1 VNDLLAEIG
10 LDAIPAF
17 ASHTSAFPFAVA
29 LATDAGDFPAFSA
42 LTVDAGHVAFAFAAD
57 ARDIAFALT
66 SHTSAF
72 PFAVALAT
80 DAGDFPAFSALAPD
94 AGYVTLPLAADAGH
108 VAFALTTDA
117 GHVTL
122 PLAPDAGH
130 FAFAFTTDAGHV
142 APAFAPRRVS
152 SSLAPIPLAPARGGD
167 ALKPFLIALVDILQ
181 LHHLSG
187 REFADSRQ
195 QVLVAGGHDHGGS
208 LGALDLLDHH
218 RQMLAR
224 FDPLLDQAEELHPKR
239 SRPSGPLLGRRRQ
252 SRPRAHQA

>member
-1 VNDLLAEIG
+1 MNDLLAEIG
-10 LDAIPAF
+10 LDAVPAF

-66 SHTSAF
+66 SHTSTF
-72 PFAVALAT
+72 PFTVAFT
-80 DAGDFPAFSALAPD
+80 PDTRDFPAFPAFAPD
-94 AGYVTLPLAADAGH
+94 AGYV
-108 VAFALTTDA
+108 AFAFAADA

-130 FAFAFTTDAGHV
+130 FAFALTTDAGHV

-152 SSLAPIPLAPARGGD
+152 SSLTPIPLAPARGGD
-167 ALKPFLIALVDILQ
+167 ALEPFLIALVDILQ

-195 QVLVAGGHDHGGS
+195 QILVAGGHDHGGS